1 MYVCQAYVKSVW
13 HMPDAAISLDQALFM
28 LQALIRKYMPIAVIL
43 GTVLLLWLVKKFFFS
58 LVG

>member
-1 MYVCQAYVKSVW
+1 MPALLRMLTCVELLAYV
-13 HMPDAAISLDQALFM
+13 